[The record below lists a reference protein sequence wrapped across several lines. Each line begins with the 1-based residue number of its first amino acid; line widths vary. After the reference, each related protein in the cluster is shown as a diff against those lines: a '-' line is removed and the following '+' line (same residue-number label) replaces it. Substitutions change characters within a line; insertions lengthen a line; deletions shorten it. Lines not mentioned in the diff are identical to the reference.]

1 MLYPLLGTSCRTP
14 PWHWWVGLRRVSVKA
29 PASAWHGWRCRRSA
43 SVTPH
48 LGSPHTPRAHDGE
61 IWQRR
66 NWILQHT
73 KRKSSKVAHE
83 PAELYPIYTWKM
95 VTYRL
100 PRHVQDWWRKEKAD
114 PTLSFIQQETPA
126 RILHLKKKKS
136 RNTAVGSKVSANL
149 LTSLMYTLIPRMVN
163 RVILHSCFLF
173 LFECFF
179 KAVTV
184 RNWNTDYKK
193 STPGAIQF
201 HEFPRTTAV
210 RGIQH
215 PWAYLTK
222 KIAANR
228 RSSHVILKI
237 LWHILSS
244 PFLVIAW
251 AGRTQKLCALEHVL
265 FTQTED

>member
-126 RILHLKKKKS
+126 RILHLKKKKKQEHCS
-136 RNTAVGSKVSANL
+136 WIKGVSKFTNILDVH
-149 LTSLMYTLIPRMVN
+149 TYTKN
-163 RVILHSCFLF
+163 GKQSDSSFLF
-173 LFECFF
+173 FVFVWMFF
-179 KAVTV
+179 QSC
-184 RNWNTDYKK
+184 Y
-193 STPGAIQF
+193 
-201 HEFPRTTAV
+201 
-210 RGIQH
+210 
-215 PWAYLTK
+215 
-222 KIAANR
+222 
-228 RSSHVILKI
+228 
-237 LWHILSS
+237 
-244 PFLVIAW
+244 
-251 AGRTQKLCALEHVL
+251 C
-265 FTQTED
+265 